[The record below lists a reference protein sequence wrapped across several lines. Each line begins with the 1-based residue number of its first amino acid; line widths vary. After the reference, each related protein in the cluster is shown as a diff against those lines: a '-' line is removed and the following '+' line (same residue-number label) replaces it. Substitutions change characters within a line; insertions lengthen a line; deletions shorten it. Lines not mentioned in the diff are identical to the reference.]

1 MRRQTKHVLAAFG
14 KSFGITLLAMGVVL
28 ATICF
33 VFYARARR
41 PQPPQEEL
49 PTAYLPRDE
58 DRLSVFIAGAEDGVT
73 LPDVYLLMGFL
84 PDKGR
89 IALCLL
95 PPATYVEYGGEA
107 STLGS
112 IYQRGGSRYAQQALA
127 GYLEIPLDRW
137 ARVEVEELNR
147 LMNMTGLMD
156 YYLPVDLNA
165 QLHGRTVVMPKGNYR
180 LDGRKAADI
189 LAYPAYKGGEVERSD
204 RGALLLSQMVGEN
217 LPAFLTDVGDTLT
230 RIVLDTVDTDLSWKD
245 YEERKPALV
254 FLAKLDLP
262 ATTVV
267 YIDGSSSW
275 DGSVFYLTPDCVS
288 RIREMYAAP
297 SGQPAAG
304 EQLPSSTV
312 LAEN

>member
-1 MRRQTKHVLAAFG
+1 MRRQTKHALAAFG

-33 VFYARARR
+33 AFYTRARR
-41 PQPPQEEL
+41 PQDPQEEL

-58 DRLSVFIAGAEDGVT
+58 DRLSIFIAGAEDGVT
-73 LPDVYLLMGFL
+73 PPDVYLLMGFL

-112 IYQRGGSRYAQQALA
+112 LYQRGGSRYAQQALA
-127 GYLEIPLDRW
+127 GYLGIPLDRW
-137 ARVEVEELNR
+137 AKVEVEELSR
-147 LMNMTGLMD
+147 MMNMTGLMD

-165 QLHGRTVVMPKGNYR
+165 QLHGRTVVMPKGNYQ

-204 RGALLLSQMVGEN
+204 RGALLLSQLVGEN
-217 LPAFLTDVGDTLT
+217 LPAFLTDVGDALIQT
-230 RIVLDTVDTDLSWKD
+230 VLDTVDTDLSWKD
-245 YEERKPALV
+245 YEERKSAMV

-262 ATTVV
+262 ATAVV
-267 YIDGSSSW
+267 YIDGSSSR
-275 DGSVFYLTPDCVS
+275 DRGVFYLSPGCIS
-288 RIREMYAAP
+288 RIQEMYGAP
-297 SGQPAAG
+297 GGGQPAGEPSPASILAG
-304 EQLPSSTV
+304 G
-312 LAEN
+312 